1 MINQKYTVKSQIIA
15 ATAKLLSEK
24 SYLDITVADIVNEA
38 KIARVS
44 FYRNYGSIA
53 DVFDNIVDEVF
64 SEISNEIFPVLETKD
79 ERKWR
84 ELLYNMFYRFPKHHS
99 IDLGKKQENINEL
112 FSRMMQKLQEAE
124 TLKNP
129 KDLGEKYLSFG
140 KLGLII
146 NIIKKWMAEGQKE
159 DPEEMVNYIMTF
171 ITKF

>member
-1 MINQKYTVKSQIIA
+1 MIDQKNTVKSQIIG
-15 ATAKLLSEK
+15 ATAKLLREK
-24 SYLDITVADIVNEA
+24 TYLDITVTDIVNEA

-53 DVFDNIVDEVF
+53 DVFDDIVDEVF
-64 SEISNEIFPVLETKD
+64 SEISKEIIPVLVDKD

-99 IDLGKKQENINEL
+99 IDLDKKQENINEL

-124 TLKNP
+124 MLKNP
-129 KDLGEKYLSFG
+129 KDLGEKYLGFG